1 MWEVNIRTIGGEIKF
16 FDTNGM
22 YDGEGNPLCI
32 N

>member
-1 MWEVNIRTIGGEIKF
+1 MGEVNIRTVGVEMKF

-22 YDGEGNPLCI
+22 CNGEGNPLCI